1 MVQACILIKA
11 KTKSVFD
18 VVKQLEQMEEVKD
31 AFPVFGRFDV
41 VAFIEVESRDRVVE
55 LARKINGLEGV
66 IRTETLLEV

>member
-18 VVKQLEQMEEVKD
+18 VVKQLEQMEEVED
-31 AFPVFGRFDV
+31 TFPVFGRFDV

>member
-55 LARKINGLEGV
+55 LARKINSLEGV

>member
-18 VVKQLEQMEEVKD
+18 VVKQLEQMEEVED
-31 AFPVFGRFDV
+31 TFPVFGRFDV
-41 VAFIEVESRDRVVE
+41 VAFIKVESRDRVVE

>member
-18 VVKQLEQMEEVKD
+18 VVKQLEQMEEVKE

-41 VAFIEVESRDRVVE
+41 VAFIEVENRDRVVE
-55 LARKINGLEGV
+55 MARKINSLEGV